1 MEHKVY
7 DKREKEK
14 EGERMK
20 VYAVIERCEDQYYP
34 DYMIAD
40 DCVYLKKEDAKKR
53 LKELNKKSDWI
64 DWEIYE
70 FGVKE

>member
-20 VYAVIERCEDQYYP
+20 MYAVIERCEDQYYP

-40 DCVYLKKEDAKKR
+40 GRVYLKKKDAKDR
-53 LKELNKKSDWI
+53 LKELMEKNNWI
-64 DWEIYE
+64 DREIYE
-70 FGVKE
+70 FEVKE